1 MTPPAEIARDMETM
15 AAMLSMDH
23 AHRYWLRREWRDLIT
38 NDQRHGRRL
47 FVMLNPS
54 TADAEE
60 DDPTIR
66 KCRGFAQRDG
76 AGSMGVVNL
85 FSIRETEPLR
95 LMRSL
100 SYQRPGNATD
110 SDSALE
116 AGFIWAAKSGSAAVI
131 CAWGK
136 PPWAD
141 ATDRSVGLKR
151 AMLKEQAGRIMRVV
165 GLAET
170 HGLPLFA
177 LDHTADGW
185 PRHPSRLPYAEA
197 ALRRP
202 LSRAHVDAMRALAFT
217 DR

>member
-1 MTPPAEIARDMETM
+1 METM
-15 AAMLSMDH
+15 TAMLSMDH
-23 AHRYWLRREWRDLIT
+23 GHRYWLRREWPDLIT
-38 NDQRHGRRL
+38 HDQRPGRRL

-54 TADAEE
+54 TADAEQ

-66 KCRGFAQRDG
+66 KCRGFSQRDG
-76 AGSMGVVNL
+76 AGAMGVVNL

-116 AGFIWAAKSGSAAVI
+116 AGFMWAAKGVASAVI

-151 AMLKEQAGRIMRVV
+151 AMLKEQAGRIMRVA

-170 HGLPLFA
+170 YGLPLFA

-197 ALRRP
+197 AHRRP
-202 LSRAHVDAMRALAFT
+202 LSRDHLAAMRALAFT

>member
-1 MTPPAEIARDMETM
+1 METM

-23 AHRYWLRREWRDLIT
+23 AHRYWLSREWPDLIT
-38 NDQRHGRRL
+38 NDQRPGRRL

-54 TADAEE
+54 TADADQ

-66 KCRGFAQRDG
+66 KCVGFSKRDG
-76 AGSMGVVNL
+76 AGALGVVNL
-85 FSIRETEPLR
+85 FSVRETEPLR

-116 AGFIWAAKSGSAAVI
+116 AGFLWAKARPGSAVI

-151 AMLKEQAGRIMRVV
+151 AMLKEQAERIVRV
-165 GLAET
+165 LALADM

-197 ALRRP
+197 ASRRP
-202 LSRAHVDAMRALAFT
+202 LSPAHVAAMRALAFT

>member
-1 MTPPAEIARDMETM
+1 METM
-15 AAMLSMDH
+15 TAMLSMDH
-23 AHRYWLRREWRDLIT
+23 AHRYWLRREWTDLIT
-38 NDQRHGRRL
+38 GDQRQSRRL

-54 TADAEE
+54 TADAEQ

-66 KCRGFAQRDG
+66 KCVGFAKRDG
-76 AGSMGVVNL
+76 AGAMGVVNL
-85 FSIRETEPLR
+85 FSVRETEPLR

-116 AGFIWAAKSGSAAVI
+116 AGFMWAAARPGGLVV

-151 AMLKEQAGRIMRVV
+151 AMLKEQAGRIMRVA

-170 HGLPLFA
+170 YGLQLFA

-197 ALRRP
+197 ASRRG
-202 LSRAHVDAMRALAFT
+202 LKREHLAAMRALAFT

>member
-1 MTPPAEIARDMETM
+1 METM
-15 AAMLSMDH
+15 DAMLSMDH

-38 NDQRHGRRL
+38 EDQRQGRRL

-54 TADAEE
+54 TADATD

-76 AGSMGVVNL
+76 AGAMGVVNL

-116 AGFIWAAKSGSAAVI
+116 AGFLWAKRAPGSAVI

-151 AMLKEQAGRIMRVV
+151 AMLKEQATRIVRV
-165 GLAET
+165 LALADM

-185 PRHPSRLPYAEA
+185 PRHPSRLPYAENA
-197 ALRRP
+197 RRTS
-202 LSRAHVDAMRALAFT
+202 LSTAHREAMRALAFT